1 MAWLLRMP
9 QGRFELGLALLMT
22 VAIELE
28 LALHDLID
36 KPSQAIAAAFVTLPL
51 ALRFRYPL
59 PVLVVVSAAWVIETA
74 LGVTSGDPVVPAIAL
89 LLAVYAVGSRCHGLR
104 FWFGGALATV
114 GLTVQ
119 VLIREGLQFDIL
131 QAVAIPAAGLLVGRA
146 LGELTFETDVLEER
160 ASQLERERDE
170 RIRAALADERS
181 RMARELHDVIG
192 HSISVM
198 GVQAGAV
205 RRRLG
210 DDQTQERDTLLAVER
225 TGRQAVAEMRRLIG
239 LLRTEVDGYDDASP
253 SLTRIGQLVTDMRA
267 AGMSIELETDGE
279 LDALPPGV
287 DLAAY
292 RIAQEALTNALKHAP
307 RARVRVRVRCNEREL
322 ALWVTDDGDPSAQA
336 DSDHVG
342 HGLVGM
348 RERAT
353 LYGGTLR
360 AEPRAG
366 GGYLV
371 EAVLPLESA

>member
-51 ALRFRYPL
+51 AVRFRYPL
-59 PVLVVVSAAWVIETA
+59 GVLVVVSAAWVIETV
-74 LGVTSGDPVVPAIAL
+74 LGVTSGDPVVPLIAL
-89 LLAVYAVGSRCHGLR
+89 LLAVYAVGSRCHGWR
-104 FWFGGALATV
+104 FWFGGALAAV

-119 VLIREGLQFDIL
+119 VLIREGLQFDVL

-239 LLRTEVDGYDDASP
+239 LLRTEVNGYDDASP
-253 SLTRIGQLVTDMRA
+253 SLARIGQLVTDMRA

-307 RARVRVRVRCNEREL
+307 HARVRVRVRCSEREL
-322 ALWVTDDGDPSAQA
+322 VLSVTDDGDPSVQA
-336 DSDHVG
+336 DGDHVG